1 MVCNKKFR
9 PNRMKFIIC
18 SCGTKKPEKIVRISR
33 ALFLSTGD
41 GSRIMRKTRNRESG
55 FVAPQNMQHWKIS
68 AGYNATALIYSSKR
82 NWFIG
87 LPRLIYPSLLR
98 LRTLLN
104 SIPHDSLAAGALWIF
119 FEIDAPDYIE
129 QHVLYIIVSL
139 LVYLLDTR
147 HPGVSVLGDA
157 RLFLAEYPQSR
168 SLERYINEAKTLMSI
183 RQPVQ
188 ASHIIIRSFIYTGGL
203 DINIVPAGL
212 GQASTVPVKLV
223 VSVCNQRIGQFD
235 QSYFTTWSSSG
246 GLFNINQ
253 SVNATDEIVFSFYV
267 RNLLVSR
274 FQSIGFALI
283 DSSRGPLKLLRDDL
297 SEYELYVEANET
309 FFFEVFAECLQWL
322 GHSDASGT
330 SLVGHA
336 ATQYTAA
343 DSDRTRTVAS
353 RLNPQSGIQLTNEE
367 KCSIIL
373 SALPS
378 YAFKPLEKQE
388 GESDDEYTLRTQ
400 CQICLG
406 DYEEGEEVRALPCM
420 HVFHA
425 PCVESWLHVRVQCPN
440 CCAEIADLL
449 ADPGDVNSHR
459 TDNVI

>member
-1 MVCNKKFR
+1 
-9 PNRMKFIIC
+9 
-18 SCGTKKPEKIVRISR
+18 
-33 ALFLSTGD
+33 
-41 GSRIMRKTRNRESG
+41 
-55 FVAPQNMQHWKIS
+55 MQHWKIS
-68 AGYNATALIYSSKR
+68 VGYNATALVYANKR

-87 LPRLIYPSLLR
+87 LPRLIYPSLAR
-98 LRTLLN
+98 VRSLLN
-104 SIPHDSLAAGALWIF
+104 SLPHDAVSGGSLWIL
-119 FEIDAPDYIE
+119 FEIDSPDYIK
-129 QHVLYIIVSL
+129 QDILYIMIFMLVDILETKSPNVSL
-139 LVYLLDTR
+139 T
-147 HPGVSVLGDA
+147 GEA
-157 RLFLAEYPQSR
+157 RLFLADYPRSR
-168 SLERYINEAKTLMSI
+168 SLDRYITELKSFMSI

-188 ASHIIIRSFIYTGGL
+188 LSHIIIRSFVFTSGL
-203 DINIVPAGL
+203 DITTIPNNVQS
-212 GQASTVPVKLV
+212 GQSVAVKLV

-235 QSYFTTWSSSG
+235 QSYYTTWSPSG
-246 GLFNINQ
+246 GMFNINQ
-253 SVNATDEIVFSFYV
+253 SINATDEIVFSFYV
-267 RNLLVSR
+267 RHLLVAR
-274 FQSIGFALI
+274 FQTVGFALI
-283 DSSRGPLKLLRDDL
+283 DSTRGPLKLLRDDL
-297 SEYELYVEANET
+297 SEYELYIEANES

-330 SLVGHA
+330 SLAGQP

-353 RLNPQSGIQLTNEE
+353 RLNPQSGVQLSNEE
-367 KCSIIL
+367 KCAIIL

-378 YAFKPLEKQE
+378 YSFKPLDKQE
-388 GESDDEYTLRTQ
+388 GETDDEYTLRAQ

-449 ADPGDVNSHR
+449 ADPADVNSHR

>member
-1 MVCNKKFR
+1 MR
-9 PNRMKFIIC
+9 
-18 SCGTKKPEKIVRISR
+18 RIR
-33 ALFLSTGD
+33 HRED
-41 GSRIMRKTRNRESG
+41 GNVPS
-55 FVAPQNMQHWKIS
+55 QNMQYWKIS
-68 AGYNATALIYSSKR
+68 TGYNATALIYSSKR

-87 LPRLIYPSLLR
+87 IPRLIYPSLVR
-98 LRTLLN
+98 LRSLLN
-104 SIPHDSLAAGALWIF
+104 SIPHDSLSAGALWIF
-119 FEIDAPDYIE
+119 FEIEAPDYNK
-129 QHVLYIIVSL
+129 QDVLYIIVSM
-139 LVYLLDTR
+139 LVFLLDTL
-147 HPGVSVLGDA
+147 HPAVTVLGEA

-168 SLERYINEAKTLMSI
+168 SLERYINEAKSLMSI
-183 RQPVQ
+183 RQPMQ

-203 DINIVPAGL
+203 DINVTSTVS
-212 GQASTVPVKLV
+212 GQNATVPVKLV

-246 GLFNINQ
+246 GMFNINQ

-267 RNLLVSR
+267 RNLLVCR

-283 DSSRGPLKLLRDDL
+283 DSARGPLKLLRDDL
-297 SEYELYVEANET
+297 SEYELYVEANDT

-322 GHSDASGT
+322 GQSDASGT
-330 SLVGHA
+330 SLVGHPP
-336 ATQYTAA
+336 TQYTAA

-353 RLNPQSGIQLTNEE
+353 RLNPQSGVQLTNEE
-367 KCSIIL
+367 KCAIIL

-378 YAFKPLEKQE
+378 YAFKPLEKQQ